1 MKTTNTQEATASA
14 ANENQPEPFVTT
26 EEVAS
31 FLSLT
36 PAAIKKWRHRGDLP
50 FPAYSVGRAIRYRL
64 SEVQA
69 WVLSQAHRN
78 APEARALKAA

>member
-1 MKTTNTQEATASA
+1 MKTTNPHEAPTA

-26 EEVAS
+26 EEVAR